1 MDAGVYDITLSPRG
15 SYRRHF
21 EFIEDDGVT
30 PVDLTNCEARM
41 EIRPRPESATLYI
54 SINEVPTADGDITL
68 GGSAGTID
76 IFITAEAT
84 DTLANVRGAYWDLFV
99 EYPNGE
105 DVVKFM
111 KGKVKID
118 ASVTEPSHD

>member
-30 PVDLTNCEARM
+30 PVDFTGCEARM

-76 IFITAEAT
+76 IFTTAEAT